1 MLGSNHKL
9 AEDTLGNSSGDP
21 LREVIWV
28 ESDHWNSW
36 IFFFFFLLGEFFFY
50 SYVIHCSTRTVLC
63 FFLTHFLLDNISMP

>member
-28 ESDHWNSW
+28 ESDHWNFW
-36 IFFFFFLLGEFFFY
+36 IFFFSFG
-50 SYVIHCSTRTVLC
+50 
-63 FFLTHFLLDNISMP
+63 